1 MAAVETGYEHV
12 TLDNDRVPILSGT
25 NLKVVELVIEQL
37 AHGWSAEEIHFQH
50 PYLTLGQIYS
60 ALAYYWDHKAEL
72 DLDIERRVRAV
83 DQARRAAPASS
94 LAERLKAQG
103 LL

>member
-1 MAAVETGYEHV
+1 MEIVETRYEHV
-12 TLDNDRVPILSGT
+12 TLDHDRVPILSGT
-25 NLKVVELVIEQL
+25 NMKVVELVVEQL

-83 DQARRAAPASS
+83 DQARRATEPAD
-94 LAERLKAQG
+94 LIDRVEFLP
-103 LL
+103 L

>member
-1 MAAVETGYEHV
+1 MAAVETRYEHV
-12 TLDNDRVPILSGT
+12 TLDTDRVPILSGT

-50 PYLTLGQIYS
+50 PYLTLGQIHS

-72 DLDIERRVRAV
+72 DMDIERRVRAV
-83 DQARRAAPASS
+83 DQTRRAAPTSS

>member
-1 MAAVETGYEHV
+1 MVIVETRYEHV
-12 TLDNDRVPILSGT
+12 ILDHNRAPILTGT
-25 NLKVVELVIEQL
+25 NLKVVELVAEQL

-72 DLDIERRVRAV
+72 DLDIERRVCAV

-94 LAERLKAQG
+94 LAKRLKAQG
-103 LL
+103 LI